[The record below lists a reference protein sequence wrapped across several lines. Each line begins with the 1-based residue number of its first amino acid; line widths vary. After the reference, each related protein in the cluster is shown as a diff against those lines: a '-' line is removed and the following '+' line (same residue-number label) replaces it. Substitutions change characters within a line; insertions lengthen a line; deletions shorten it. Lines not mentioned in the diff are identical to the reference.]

1 MKKNNI
7 FIILSSIIIIL
18 AIVLIHQKNTYII
31 TLVAD
36 KEIYKEIRISKNTT
50 WNENIKKDKDGY
62 AFIGWYDEEGNV
74 LNNNTLINQN
84 KVYYARWAKILTEEE
99 QTE

>member
-36 KEIYKEIRISKNTT
+36 KEIYKEIRITKNTT

-84 KVYYARWAKILTEEE
+84 KAYYARWAKILTEEE
-99 QTE
+99 QDE

>member
-36 KEIYKEIRISKNTT
+36 KEIYKEIRITKNTT